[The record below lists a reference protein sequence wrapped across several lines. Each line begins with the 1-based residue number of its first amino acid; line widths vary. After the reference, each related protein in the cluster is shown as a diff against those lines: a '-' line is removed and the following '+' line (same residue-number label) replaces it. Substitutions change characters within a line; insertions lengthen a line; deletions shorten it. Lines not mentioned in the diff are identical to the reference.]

1 MIIFHEQRA
10 PKGIGRML
18 RVVEDFLDKFRGEK
32 NNSEVK
38 QQILDKHCDFLEKM
52 CDNEDIAYSDARKLA
67 RSIVAEHFEKERHY

>member
-1 MIIFHEQRA
+1 
-10 PKGIGRML
+10 ML